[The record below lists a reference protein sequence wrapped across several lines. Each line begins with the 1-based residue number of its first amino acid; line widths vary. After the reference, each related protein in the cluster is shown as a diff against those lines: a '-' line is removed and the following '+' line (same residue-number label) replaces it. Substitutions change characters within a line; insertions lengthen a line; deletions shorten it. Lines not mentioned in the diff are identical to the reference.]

1 MDAPTRTAPHR
12 PAPPTVRLDTARTAP
27 TPHTAAEPAH
37 HTTAHDHHHTTATPH
52 HPTADED
59 PHTRARTH
67 LGRLW
72 GVPATHTHLTTGA
85 DDTFDT
91 LVRDTPLTPRDRIWT
106 TPHESVARLHTLHT
120 LRDRTR
126 CRLEVVPLR
135 PDGDLDLDWMR
146 HHLDDDVALVS
157 VTHLSPA
164 CGTVNPV
171 TAIGRLLAP
180 HRARYALDAS
190 HSAGLLPLDAAATG
204 CHLLTADAFR
214 FLNGPPDT
222 GIAYTHPHPD
232 APAGSTPPPAPHP
245 AAVTALADTLTH
257 HTRAATHP
265 HTDHLPRLR
274 AALARTPG
282 ITLLPTG
289 TRQAGILAFRHD
301 HLDAGTLR
309 HALARRAVLLSKTVA
324 HEHPL
329 HPASRT
335 GAPAL
340 HASLHPATT
349 AHDIDRLAHT
359 LTEVL
364 HAHTHPTPHPRTPPT
379 TPALPTPRTTPA
391 RPATPTPAPVRTLPT
406 PRTPAHS
413 TPATPA
419 PRSTPALRS
428 VPAPA
433 AALPAFPALP
443 GSAVPG
449 SAGPGTRTAP
459 SLAAVPALATPTTQ
473 ATPTTPATPTAPAAS
488 GGHRP
493 RTPAPAA
500 RRTRTAGR
508 RGHLTLHRADHET
521 TPHPPPGGQR

>member
-27 TPHTAAEPAH
+27 TPHPAAEPAH
-37 HTTAHDHHHTTATPH
+37 HPTAHDHHHGTATPH

-72 GVPATHTHLTTGA
+72 GVPAGHTHLTTGA

-222 GIAYTHPHPD
+222 GIAYTTPHPG
-232 APAGSTPPPAPHP
+232 APADSTPPPAPHP

-257 HTRAATHP
+257 HTPAATQP
-265 HTDHLPRLR
+265 PTDHLPRLR

-340 HASLHPATT
+340 HASLHPTTT

-379 TPALPTPRTTPA
+379 TPANP
-391 RPATPTPAPVRTLPT
+391 RTLPT
-406 PRTPAHS
+406 PRTTAPAPS

-428 VPAPA
+428 TPTVRSTPAVRSVPAPA
-433 AALPAFPALP
+433 AAVPAFSAFPAFPAF
-443 GSAVPG
+443 SAFPG

-459 SLAAVPALATPTTQ
+459 SLAAVPALATPT
-473 ATPTTPATPTAPAAS
+473 PTTPATPAATTAS

-508 RGHLTLHRADHET
+508 RGHLTLHRADHDTT

>member
-12 PAPPTVRLDTARTAP
+12 PSPPTVRLDTARTQHA
-27 TPHTAAEPAH
+27 AAEPAH
-37 HTTAHDHHHTTATPH
+37 HTTAHDHHHG
-52 HPTADED
+52 TADED

-222 GIAYTHPHPD
+222 GIAYTHPHPG

-257 HTRAATHP
+257 HTPAATHP

-379 TPALPTPRTTPA
+379 APALPTPRTTPA

-406 PRTPAHS
+406 PRTTAPARS
-413 TPATPA
+413 TPAT
-419 PRSTPALRS
+419 RSTPALRS

-433 AALPAFPALP
+433 AALPALPALP
-443 GSAVPG
+443 AFPAFPAFPGSAG

-473 ATPTTPATPTAPAAS
+473 ATPTATTAPTAS

-493 RTPAPAA
+493 RTPPPAA

-508 RGHLTLHRADHET
+508 RGHLTLHRADHDT